1 MKTKL
6 LLLFAIFLT
15 AFNINAQNPTVVSI
29 TGEAVGGWGDGFD
42 FDMTS
47 SDGGVNWTYSGL
59 TCANFAVDGNGNPT
73 GGIKFRADH
82 AWTINWGSAAWP
94 SGTGTNN
101 GANIQCLAGTYDVTF
116 NSTTGEYTFSGGG
129 VLSTVKLVGTAVSDA
144 GGIVMSPTS
153 AETFRATNVTL
164 LNGTAQFDIDG
175 ATYGDVGFPNGTI
188 VDNTLFIPVVA
199 ATYTS
204 VTLNTTTGAYSFVA
218 APVYPVISITGIGVG
233 GWGDGF
239 DFDMT
244 TTDGVTYTYNALA
257 INGTPDFNQVKF
269 RTNHDWNQPNY
280 GGSGWPSGVA
290 TTTGGNIT
298 ATASGTYDVTFN
310 LTTGEYSFSFPLISL
325 TGAAFGGWGDGFD
338 FDLTTTD
345 GANYSINSITAVA
358 NDGAKFRS
366 NHAWNTPNYG
376 STSFPVGAALATT
389 GDNIPVIAGT
399 YGVTFNRVSGDFV
412 FGAPLATTTFSTNN
426 FKVYPNPTTNNWNFV
441 SAKNAI
447 TSVQIVDVLGKV
459 VLTVSGNSNEAK
471 VNASS
476 LNTGIYFAKIAT
488 TNATETIKLVKN

>member
-15 AFNINAQNPTVVSI
+15 AFNVNAQNPGVVSI
-29 TGEAVGGWGDGFD
+29 TGEAVGGWGDGHD

-47 SDGGVNWTYSGL
+47 TDGVNWTYSGL
-59 TCANFAVDGNGNPT
+59 ICATAATD

-82 AWTINWGSAAWP
+82 AWTVNWGSASFP
-94 SGTGTNN
+94 SGTGTQN
-101 GANIQCLAGTYDVTF
+101 GANILCIAGTYDVTF
-116 NSTTGEYTFSGGG
+116 NSTTGEYNFSGG
-129 VLSTVKLVGTAVSDA
+129 SPIPTVKIIGSAVT
-144 GGIVMSPTS
+144 GGEATMSTLDL
-153 AETFRATNVTL
+153 ETFTVSNITL
-164 LNGTAQFDIDG
+164 LDGMAQFSVDTAIFG
-175 ATYGDVGFPNGTI
+175 GNTFPSGSI
-188 VDNTLFIPVVA
+188 VDDTLMIPVVA
-199 ATYTS
+199 GTYSTVS
-204 VTLNTTTGAYSFVA
+204 VNLTTGEYRFIA
-218 APVYPVISITGIGVG
+218 APVFPVISITGIGVG

-257 INGTPDFNQVKF
+257 INGTPDFNQIKF
-269 RTNHDWNQPNY
+269 RTNHDWSQPNY
-280 GGSGWPSGVA
+280 GGSGWPTGVA

-310 LTTGEYSFSFPLISL
+310 LTTGEYTFSFPLISL
-325 TGAAFGGWGDGFD
+325 TGQAFGGWGDGFD

-345 GANYSINSITAVA
+345 GANYSINSITAVET
-358 NDGAKFRS
+358 NGAKFRT

-389 GDNIPVIAGT
+389 SDNIPVIAGT
-399 YGVTFNRVSGDFV
+399 YGVTFNRVSGDFE
-412 FGAPLATTTFSTNN
+412 FGAPLATTTFASNN
-426 FKVYPNPTTNNWNFV
+426 FRVYPNPTANNWNFV
-441 SAKNAI
+441 SANNAI

-459 VLTVSGNSNEAK
+459 VLTVNGASNEAK

-476 LNTGIYFAKIAT
+476 LNAGIYFAKIAT
-488 TNATETIKLVKN
+488 ANATETIKLVKN